1 MIANSRAWSPHRGR
15 HADCR
20 SGQEEDPT
28 SRWRLSR
35 ALFMIIECLESRVLF
50 TSVASSSNLVPW
62 AATPSVA
69 STIVPQVAAQASVQ
83 LRFGSTAA
91 GIEVL
96 TVNGGGVVRQTYA
109 YPPGLTS
116 ARARSRALALLLAAA
131 ERLGAPH
138 RANAPR
144 INGDVLAL
152 RLRTASSGC
161 SLWLTGSN
169 AQ

>member
-1 MIANSRAWSPHRGR
+1 MTANPNAGSPHRGR

-20 SGQEEDPT
+20 AGQEEAPT
-28 SRWRLSR
+28 PRWRQSK
-35 ALFMIIECLESRVLF
+35 AVAMIIECLESRILF
-50 TSVASSSNLVPW
+50 TAVPSTANPVPS
-62 AATPSVA
+62 AATASVA

-116 ARARSRALALLLAAA
+116 ARAR
-131 ERLGAPH
+131 
-138 RANAPR
+138 
-144 INGDVLAL
+144 
-152 RLRTASSGC
+152 
-161 SLWLTGSN
+161 
-169 AQ
+169 